1 MIQTYLQRLYLT
13 AINNEMSQ
21 YNKEL
26 AYVWGAWATTLGGS
40 RFMSLPCHRHPAVV
54 EGDWQLEKVIYSG
67 RHLEKKKSICL
78 KVCVLMLVTLHSK
91 RHFGQ
96 MLHLISGDGR
106 KTQGEATGLAAERR
120 SRTTTSIGNAQR
132 SPRGPDCPEQSPG
145 TLTHTLSA
153 YRSGALFKLKSSIAF
168 LPGSWCKCA
177 CF

>member
-1 MIQTYLQRLYLT
+1 MKCPNIIRSWLMSEELELPPWGVPGSCLFPATDILLWWKVTDSWRRWFIQVG
-13 AINNEMSQ
+13 IW
-21 YNKEL
+21 K
-26 AYVWGAWATTLGGS
+26 
-40 RFMSLPCHRHPAVV
+40 
-54 EGDWQLEKVIYSG
+54 
-67 RHLEKKKSICL
+67 KKKSICL